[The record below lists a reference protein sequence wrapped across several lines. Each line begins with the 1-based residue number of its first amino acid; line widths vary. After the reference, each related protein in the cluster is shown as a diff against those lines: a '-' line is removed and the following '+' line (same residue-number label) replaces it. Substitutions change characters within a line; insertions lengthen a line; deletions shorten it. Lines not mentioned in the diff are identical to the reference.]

1 MNTKDELLFVVKNA
15 QHSLPSG
22 INNRIGDIL
31 NFVEG
36 MAQFLDKDTVIDM
49 KCRTCDNYG
58 SSFFPLEGDYK
69 VVDCH
74 EYCHVKRQPLHHMTL
89 LTIAKCLD
97 YTKDKQTRLEALART
112 IMEEDLRPALASQKL
127 YDRRLFRN
135 FPLEYRISRNAERV
149 CIRLGHVSDEQFVDG
164 DVNLYLLRRLDPE
177 YADLS
182 ARIMAGL
189 QKGEAVMVVEG
200 NQNTRRQLGLEEVL
214 DRMGNRRKMDIVYL

>member
-1 MNTKDELLFVVKNA
+1 MNTEDELLFVVKNA

-22 INNRIGDIL
+22 INNRIGEIL

-36 MAQFLDKDTVIDM
+36 MAQFLDKNTVTDM

-74 EYCHVKRQPLHHMTL
+74 EYCHVKKQPLHHMTL
-89 LTIAKCLD
+89 LTVAKCLD
-97 YTKDKQTRLEALART
+97 YSKEKQARLEALAKA
-112 IMEEDLRPALASQKL
+112 IIEEDLKPGLAGKKL
-127 YDRRLFRN
+127 YDRRSFRN
-135 FPLEYRISRNAERV
+135 FPLEYRISQNAKGV
-149 CIRLGHVSDEQFVDG
+149 CIQLGHKTSEEFVEG
-164 DVNLYLLRRLDPE
+164 DVNLHLLRRLDPK

-182 ARIMAGL
+182 TRILSGL

-200 NQNTRRQLGLEEVL
+200 NQNTRRQLGLDDVL
-214 DRMGNRRKMDIVYL
+214 DRMGKGRKMDIVYL